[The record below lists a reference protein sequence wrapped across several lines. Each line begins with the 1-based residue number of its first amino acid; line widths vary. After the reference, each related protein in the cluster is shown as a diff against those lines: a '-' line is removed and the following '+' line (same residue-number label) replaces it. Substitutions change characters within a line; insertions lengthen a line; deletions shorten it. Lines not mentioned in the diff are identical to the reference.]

1 MTKNQLE
8 QLKEHGDTGPPE
20 KHMRWIHVHRNDIV
34 KPSKSK
40 LEIWLDYHNHEMELV
55 RTIVPFTVLILQVF
69 ILVNIL

>member
-1 MTKNQLE
+1 MTEK
-8 QLKEHGDTGPPE
+8 QLKEFSRTGVMPIV
-20 KHMRWIHVHRNDIV
+20 HHHRNEIV

-55 RTIVPFTVLILQVF
+55 RTVVPFAVLILQAF

>member
-1 MTKNQLE
+1 MTEK
-8 QLKEHGDTGPPE
+8 QLKEFSRTGVMGPVV
-20 KHMRWIHVHRNDIV
+20 HVHRNDIV

-55 RTIVPFTVLILQVF
+55 RTIVPFTVLILQAF